1 MNRLVAPR
9 ADPQTAARA
18 YWTMGRDDG
27 DRAFRM
33 ARKHSRLVRK
43 LRIALPI
50 TLVMLVG
57 GISLWTWINPL
68 RLLAGT
74 PVSISDVLISGT
86 KLTMEH
92 PKLAGFTRD
101 ARPYNITAKAA
112 AQDLK
117 RPDLVEL
124 RDLHATFQ
132 MEDKSTGVLNAP
144 DGIFNSKKDTLTLGK
159 TELVMSNGYKV
170 WLESAEV
177 DIRSSNVVSER
188 PVEVEML
195 QGKVNSDRLEMTG
208 GGALIVFQGN
218 VRMTMQLNSAP
229 VEANQAGNR

>member
-9 ADPQTAARA
+9 ADPEMAPT
-18 YWTMGRDDG
+18 YCTMGRGDG
-27 DRAFRM
+27 DRAVRE
-33 ARKHSRLVRK
+33 ARRHSRLVRR

-50 TLVMLVG
+50 ALVVLLG

-68 RLLAGT
+68 RVLAGA
-74 PVSISDVLISGT
+74 PISMSDVLISGT

-144 DGIFNSKKDTLTLGK
+144 DGVFNSKKDTLSLGK

-195 QGKVNSDRLEMTG
+195 QGKVNSNRLEMTG
-208 GGALIVFQGN
+208 GGALIVFEGN
-218 VRMTMQLNSAP
+218 VRMTLQLNSASP
-229 VEANQAGNR
+229 EAETAAR

>member
-9 ADPQTAARA
+9 ADPEMART
-18 YWTMGRDDG
+18 YWTMGRGDG
-27 DRAFRM
+27 DRAFRE
-33 ARKHSRLVRK
+33 ARRHSRLVRR

-50 TLVMLVG
+50 ALVVLLG

-68 RLLAGT
+68 RVLAGA
-74 PVSISDVLISGT
+74 PISMSDVLISGT

-132 MEDKSTGVLNAP
+132 MEDKSTGVLIAP
-144 DGIFNSKKDTLTLGK
+144 DGTFNSKKDTLSLGK

-177 DIRSSNVVSER
+177 DIRSSNVISER

-195 QGKVNSDRLEMTG
+195 QGKVNSNRLEMTG
-208 GGALIVFQGN
+208 GGALIVFEGN
-218 VRMTMQLNSAP
+218 VRMTLQLNSASP
-229 VEANQAGNR
+229 EAETAAR